1 MKLRGPKAAWL
12 ETNGKRM
19 QDRYAGD
26 VGDYVKLALLRAL
39 SPGMKLGVAWY
50 LYPDE
55 GHNEDGKHTAYLD
68 SPLRWREL
76 DSVLFDR
83 LQMVVAQERSA
94 AALESCGALDATFSR
109 KILDHGHLPRGLRSE
124 ARAAWFEDIR
134 KALDGCDLL
143 FADPDNGLT
152 DDQPS
157 RRGSAKFGKQLPLH
171 EALSLAAGRTAVIY
185 HHNSRFKGG
194 HDLEVDHW
202 RSMLGSNS
210 IAVRANAYS
219 CRTFFIVNPTQA
231 VFDRARG
238 FCDRWSHHKVRL
250 HT

>member
-1 MKLRGPKAAWL
+1 
-12 ETNGKRM
+12 
-19 QDRYAGD
+19 
-26 VGDYVKLALLRAL
+26 
-39 SPGMKLGVAWY
+39 
-50 LYPDE
+50 
-55 GHNEDGKHTAYLD
+55 
-68 SPLRWREL
+68 
-76 DSVLFDR
+76 
-83 LQMVVAQERSA
+83 MVVAQERSA